1 MPIFTDR
8 LTLEP
13 LQASDASEMHLVL
26 DDINLHAFTGGQP
39 LRLNELQERYA
50 KLESGSGRDSEIWVN
65 MIARLNSSGV
75 AIGYVQATIYN
86 KEDCYADIAWV
97 IGVSW
102 RGEGYATE
110 AATALVRWL
119 QSQGINEIRASIH
132 PSHEASMGIARRLG
146 MHPTEIQIDGE
157 RQWELSIVR

>member
-1 MPIFTDR
+1 
-8 LTLEP
+8 
-13 LQASDASEMHLVL
+13 
-26 DDINLHAFTGGQP
+26 
-39 LRLNELQERYA
+39 
-50 KLESGSGRDSEIWVN
+50 

-75 AIGYVQATIYN
+75 SIGYVQATIYN

-102 RGEGYATE
+102 QGEGYATE

-119 QSQGINEIRASIH
+119 QSQGINEIRANIH